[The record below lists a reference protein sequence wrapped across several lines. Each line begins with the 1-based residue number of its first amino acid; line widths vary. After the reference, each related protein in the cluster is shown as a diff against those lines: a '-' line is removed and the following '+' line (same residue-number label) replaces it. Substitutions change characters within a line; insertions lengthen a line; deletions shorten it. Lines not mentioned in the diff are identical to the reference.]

1 MDKLDDFRV
10 LGLSESTLKAL
21 DEKGFET
28 PTPIQALAIPA
39 LLNGDRDVIGQ
50 AQTGTGKTAAF
61 GLPILERVQP
71 GRGVQALVLVPTREL
86 AIQVTEEMA
95 SFKGDKKLFIIS
107 IYGGQSI
114 SEQLRR
120 LKKGVEVVVGTPG
133 RVLDHL
139 GRGSLVLDDLQYVIL
154 DEADEMLNMGFVDDI
169 EEILQHAP
177 EERRMLLFS
186 ATMPS
191 RIAKLANRYMKEPE
205 LLKVES
211 KQITADLTDQIYF
224 ELRDSDRFDALTRI
238 IDVEPDFYGLV
249 FCRTK
254 NQVDEITSKLI
265 ERGYDSDG
273 LHGDI
278 SQALREKVLRKFRN
292 RHINVL
298 VATDVAARGIDI
310 NDLTHVIN
318 YSLPQDP
325 ESYVHRI
332 GRTGRAGKQGTAI
345 TFITP
350 SEYRQFV
357 AMQRNVNM
365 KIRKEILPT
374 ANDVINIKKTRIK
387 TSLEEIVENE
397 TYMEYLG
404 MAEDIIAQNG
414 PDIALAALL
423 KLAFKDELDENSYSE
438 IRTVSVDTKGKAR
451 LFIALGKLDGY
462 NSKKIVELLKDK
474 ANIPDSM
481 IDDVKVMDAFSFVTI
496 PFKEAERTLEILNA
510 MRRGSGR
517 PLAEIAGD
525 SRGGGRGDRGGRGD
539 YRGGGRDRD
548 RAPRGERRSSDRGD
562 RGGFG
567 DRPRRD
573 RDRDRD
579 RPRRSR

>member
-1 MDKLDDFRV
+1 MDKLEEFRV

-39 LLNGDRDVIGQ
+39 LLNGERDVIGQ

-71 GRGVQALVLVPTREL
+71 GKGVQALVLVPTREL
-86 AIQVTEEMA
+86 AIQVTEEIA
-95 SFKGDKKLFIIS
+95 SFKGDKRLFIIS

-139 GRGSLVLDDLQYVIL
+139 GRGSLVLNDLQYVIL

-177 EERRMLLFS
+177 EQRRMLLFS
-186 ATMPS
+186 ATMPP
-191 RIAKLANRYMKEPE
+191 RIAKLAKRYMKEPE
-205 LLKVES
+205 LLKVET
-211 KQITADLTDQIYF
+211 QQVTADLTDQIYF

-238 IDVEPDFYGLV
+238 IDVEADFYGVV

-254 NQVDEITSKLI
+254 NQVDEITTRLN
-265 ERGYDSDG
+265 ERGYDADG

-278 SQALREKVLRKFRN
+278 SQALREKILRKFRN
-292 RHINVL
+292 KQVNVL

-310 NDLTHVIN
+310 SDLTHVIN

-357 AMQRNVNM
+357 AMQRNVNV
-365 KIRKEILPT
+365 KIRKEVIPS
-374 ANDVINIKKTRIK
+374 AHDVINIKKGRIK
-387 TSLEEIVENE
+387 TDLVEIVENE
-397 TYMEYLG
+397 TYMDYLG

-423 KLAFKDELDENSYSE
+423 KLAFKDELDEGSYSE

-451 LFIALGKLDGY
+451 LFIALGKFDGY
-462 NSKKIVELLKDK
+462 NPKKIVELLKEK
-474 ANIPDSM
+474 ANLPDTM

-496 PFKEAERTLEILNA
+496 PFREAERTLEVLNS
-510 MRRGSGR
+510 MRRGGGR

-525 SRGGGRGDRGGRGD
+525 GNKGGGREHRGGGGFRDRDSDRGPRGDRR
-539 YRGGGRDRD
+539 
-548 RAPRGERRSSDRGD
+548 SDRGGY
-562 RGGFG
+562 RE

-573 RDRDRD
+573 RDRDRS
-579 RPRRSR
+579 RRRS

>member
-139 GRGSLVLDDLQYVIL
+139 GRGSLVLDNLQYVIL

-387 TSLEEIVENE
+387 SSLEEIVENE

-510 MRRGSGR
+510 MRRGGGR

-525 SRGGGRGDRGGRGD
+525 SKGGGRGDRGGRGD

>member
-1 MDKLDDFRV
+1 MDKLDEFRV

-39 LLNGDRDVIGQ
+39 LLNGERDVIGQ

-61 GLPILERVQP
+61 GLPILERVES
-71 GRGVQALVLVPTREL
+71 GKGVQALVLVPTREL
-86 AIQVTEEMA
+86 AIQVTDEMS
-95 SFKGDKKLFIIS
+95 SFKGNKKLSIIS

-139 GRGSLVLDDLQYVIL
+139 GRGSLILDNLKYVIL

-186 ATMPS
+186 ATMPQ
-191 RIAKLANRYMKEPE
+191 RIAKLAKHYMKDPE
-205 LLKVES
+205 LLKVEN
-211 KQITADLTDQIYF
+211 KQLTADLTDQIYF

-238 IDVEPDFYGLV
+238 VDVEPDFYGLV

-254 NQVDEITSKLI
+254 NQVDEVTQKLI
-265 ERGYDSDG
+265 ERGYDADG

-278 SQALREKVLRKFRN
+278 SQALREKILRKFRN
-292 RHINVL
+292 KHINVL

-310 NDLTHVIN
+310 NELTHVIN

-332 GRTGRAGKQGTAI
+332 GRTGRAGKEGTAI

-357 AMQRNVNM
+357 AMQRNVHVN
-365 KIRKEILPT
+365 IRKEKLPS
-374 ANDVINIKKTRIK
+374 ANDVIKIKKNRIK

-397 TYMEYLG
+397 TYKDYLG
-404 MAEDIIAQNG
+404 MAEDIVAANG
-414 PDIALAALL
+414 PEIALAALL
-423 KLAFKDELDENSYSE
+423 KLAFKDELDESSYSE

-451 LFIALGKLDGY
+451 LFIALGKFDGY
-462 NSKKIVELLKDK
+462 NPRKIVDLLKDK
-474 ANIPDSM
+474 ANLPDAV

-496 PFKEAERTLEILNA
+496 PFKEAERTLEVLNT
-510 MRRGSGR
+510 MRRGGGR

-525 SRGGGRGDRGGRGD
+525 GTKEGGRGGHGGRGGDRGSRGDRGF
-539 YRGGGRDRD
+539 RD
-548 RAPRGERRSSDRGD
+548 RGERGD
-562 RGGFG
+562 RT

-573 RDRDRD
+573 RGGDRGGDRDRD
-579 RPRRSR
+579 FRRRR

>member
-139 GRGSLVLDDLQYVIL
+139 GRGSLVLDNLQYVIL

-496 PFKEAERTLEILNA
+496 PFKEAEHTLEILNA
-510 MRRGSGR
+510 MRRGGGR

>member
-510 MRRGSGR
+510 MRRGGGR

>member
-139 GRGSLVLDDLQYVIL
+139 GRGSLVLDNLQYVIL

-510 MRRGSGR
+510 MRRGGGR

-525 SRGGGRGDRGGRGD
+525 SKGGGRGDRGGRGD

>member
-496 PFKEAERTLEILNA
+496 PFKEAEHTLEILNA
-510 MRRGSGR
+510 MRRGGGR

>member
-139 GRGSLVLDDLQYVIL
+139 GRGSLVLDNLQYVIL

-510 MRRGSGR
+510 MRRGGGR

-525 SRGGGRGDRGGRGD
+525 SKGGGRGDRGGRGD

-548 RAPRGERRSSDRGD
+548 RAPRGERRSSDRSD